1 MKTLLPASSPGCP
14 SVSVCVNKQ
23 CLLDQGGGLHQPPGK
38 GMQEAGKGLSLT
50 QLMLTAL
57 CRCWPWAPSTP
68 PLMQLAVLRSC
79 PPQPEPCPLLR
90 LAFSLSG
97 CQKLMGVQLL
107 PLSIPVLWE
116 TELLPFFSQRGNSC
130 LPGSLAFRICMTS
143 LLIQQLIST
152 YRDILRVLAQKPQR
166 EKRPRVFIEPSGNIA
181 FLHM

>member
-50 QLMLTAL
+50 QLMLPAL

-79 PPQPEPCPLLR
+79 PPL
-90 LAFSLSG
+90 SLSH
-97 CQKLMGVQLL
+97 VHF
-107 PLSIPVLWE
+107 SD
-116 TELLPFFSQRGNSC
+116 LPFRYLVARNLWGYSYCRCLFQCCGRRNFSPSFLKEGIHAC
-130 LPGSLAFRICMTS
+130 LG
-143 LLIQQLIST
+143 
-152 YRDILRVLAQKPQR
+152 VW
-166 EKRPRVFIEPSGNIA
+166 PSESA
-181 FLHM
+181 